1 MKQQRKEKMQVWKL
15 FTERRTRGEFNIL
28 VKDLMLFDHFY
39 LFQKSWIDPSR
50 FAPTIIKCSKFRD
63 VATPSERLCIT
74 FWYLVAGYAQATIAS
89 CDRVIPPIVSRTISD
104 LLVLKSYLFSLINE
118 FSMRLTSFKFSSPQ
132 F

>member
-89 CDRVIPPIVSRTISD
+89 CDCVIPPIVSRTISD

-118 FSMRLTSFKFSSPQ
+118 FSMRLTSFKFSSQQ

>member
-63 VATPSERLCIT
+63 VPTPSERLCIT
-74 FWYLVAGYAQATIAS
+74 FWYLVAGNAQATIAS

-118 FSMRLTSFKFSSPQ
+118 FSMQLTSFKFSSPQ

>member
-104 LLVLKSYLFSLINE
+104 LLVFKSYLFSLINE
-118 FSMRLTSFKFSSPQ
+118 FSMRLTSFKFSSQQ

>member
-63 VATPSERLCIT
+63 VPTPSERLCIT
-74 FWYLVAGYAQATIAS
+74 FWYLVAGNAQATIAS

-118 FSMRLTSFKFSSPQ
+118 FSMRLTSFKFSSQQ